1 MFENEKNDVYDELF
15 KAAKFTNDELKE
27 YPACKNFTEEELTR
41 MSDCLFDLGLI
52 AQKIMIE
59 CNE

>member
-1 MFENEKNDVYDELF
+1 MFENEEKDVYDELF
-15 KAAKFTNDELKE
+15 KAAKFTNDELKK
-27 YPACKNFTEEELTR
+27 YPVCKNFTEEELTR
-41 MSDCLFDLGLI
+41 MSDFLFDLGII